1 MNITRSLTTAS
12 ICMLLSSATWAI
24 DSDAHNTH
32 HHDAVTNSSKTTKV
46 DAKTTPKSELKM
58 HDSMAQES
66 MEKMDSQMKMMNE
79 MHEKMMNA
87 KTPDERKL
95 LMAEHMKAMQGGMTM
110 MSDMSKSCGMSMMD
124 SMPKSTM
131 KSDAKST
138 TQDSM
143 KSDMGSDMATH
154 HKMME
159 KRMQMMETMMQMMMD
174 RMTP

>member
-1 MNITRSLTTAS
+1 MNITRSLAAAS

-32 HHDAVTNSSKTTKV
+32 HPDAVTSSSKAAKV
-46 DAKTTPKSELKM
+46 DTKTTSKSESKM

-79 MHEKMMNA
+79 MHEKMVNA

-95 LMAEHMKAMQGGMTM
+95 LMADHMKAMQGGMTM
-110 MSDMSKSCGMSMMD
+110 MGDISKSCGMSMTD
-124 SMPKSTM
+124 SKPKNT
-131 KSDAKST
+131 
-138 TQDSM
+138 M

-159 KRMQMMETMMQMMMD
+159 KRMEMMETMMQMMMD